1 MIREIISNDSLT
13 LILFGSFFLL
23 IILKKIDSNIFYQ
36 NLSFFQ
42 RDSRNSFSNNLIGIK
57 FPEIIYNI
65 LFISNLSL
73 LLTFFYDQ
81 NFDIDVYIKYFKYLI
96 IFFLFKILFDVI
108 IGGLFSAKKMM
119 RNYIYLKLVFN
130 NSLGILILFFNFFIA
145 YSIFD
150 NHIITLIFITL
161 SVLYF
166 IYSYF
171 LIFFSMKK
179 AIYKNWFY
187 FILYLCTL
195 EIIPYYYLISKVLLK

>member
-13 LILFGSFFLL
+13 LILFGSLFLL

-36 NLSFFQ
+36 NLSFFH
-42 RDSRNSFSNNLIGIK
+42 RDLRNSFSNNLFGIK
-57 FPEIIYNI
+57 LPDIIYKI
-65 LFISNLSL
+65 LFVSNLSL
-73 LLTFFYDQ
+73 LLTFFYNQ
-81 NFDIDVYIKYFKYLI
+81 NFDFSIYFKYFKYLI
-96 IFFLFKILFDVI
+96 IFFLLKILFDVI
-108 IGGLFSAKKMM
+108 IGGLFSLYNMM
-119 RNYIYLKLVFN
+119 RNYIYLKFVYN

-150 NHIITLIFITL
+150 NDQITLIFITL
-161 SVLYF
+161 SLLYF

-179 AIYKNWFY
+179 TIYKNWFY

-195 EIIPYYYLISKVLLK
+195 EIIPYYYLISNVL